1 MKVVYRILIPFS
13 ILILVILFFTAI
25 RLSLPE
31 WYNKIVEILGTNLHV
46 SLQTAEALIL
56 FGGLVLS
63 FLLTSIILFILY
75 RETKKVVRQL

>member
-1 MKVVYRILIPFS
+1 MKIVYKILIPFS

-25 RLSLPE
+25 RLGLQE
-31 WYNKIVEILGTNLHV
+31 WYNSIAEILSTNLHV

-56 FGGLVLS
+56 IGGLILS
-63 FLLTSIILFILY
+63 FILTSIILFILY